1 MISGSSPRPQQRRL
15 DARVARAAHAAMAK
29 IDIAVAWL
37 AGERARGAPLL
48 LLLLRAIRDLGSI
61 QRASAALGIS
71 YRNGWGLLESWSS
84 ELARPLIDKTRGRGT
99 RLTELG
105 ELLLRCDDEVRAALD
120 PHCTKLRERLDRQL
134 GLAPDGLG
142 RLTIS
147 ASHDL
152 ALAAVRDAITLAGVV
167 QLEVQF
173 RGSIDSIDAMLAD
186 RCEIAGFHVDGHGGA
201 ELLAPYRQRLHAHRH
216 AIIRF
221 AERRQGLL
229 LPHGNPLAI
238 RALSDLP
245 GGPRLV
251 NRQPGSGTR
260 LLFDGLLRAAKIE
273 TARIAGYDQEEFTH
287 LAVAAT
293 VAAGQADVGFGIEAA
308 AAQYRLDFVPLAT
321 EQYCLAL
328 RRDRLRDTRVLAL
341 VDYLGS
347 AACRELI
354 TSLPGYRATRS
365 GEVGW
370 VDDVLPASPAVPV
383 RVPTRRRKP

>member
-1 MISGSSPRPQQRRL
+1 
-15 DARVARAAHAAMAK
+15 MAK

-71 YRNGWGLLESWSS
+71 YRNGWGLLESWST

-105 ELLLRCDDEVRAALD
+105 ELLLGCDDEVRAALD
-120 PHCTKLRERLDRQL
+120 PHCTKLRERLDRRL
-134 GLAPDGLG
+134 GFAPGGLK

-152 ALAAVRDAITLAGVV
+152 ALAAVRDAIAVAGVV

-201 ELLAPYRQRLHAHRH
+201 ELVAPYRQRLHANKH

-238 RALSDLP
+238 RGLSDLP
-245 GGPRLV
+245 GGPRLI
-251 NRQPGSGTR
+251 NRQPASGTR
-260 LLFDGLLRAAKIE
+260 LLFDRLLHAAKIE
-273 TARIAGYDQEEFTH
+273 PARIAGYDQEEFTH
-287 LAVAAT
+287 LAIAAT
-293 VAAGQADVGFGIEAA
+293 IAAGQADVGFGIEAA
-308 AAQYRLDFVPLAT
+308 AAQYRLDFVPLAM

-354 TSLPGYRATRS
+354 ASLPGYRATRS
-365 GEVGW
+365 GEVAA
-370 VDDVLPASPAVPV
+370 VDDVLPASAAVAV
-383 RVPTRRRKP
+383 RVRTRRRKP

>member
-1 MISGSSPRPQQRRL
+1 M
-15 DARVARAAHAAMAK
+15 AR

-37 AGERARGAPLL
+37 AGEQARAAPLL
-48 LLLLRAIRDLGSI
+48 LQLLRAIRDLGSI

-71 YRNGWGLLESWSS
+71 YRNSWGLLESWST

-105 ELLLRCDDEVRAALD
+105 ELLLRCDDEVRATLD
-120 PHCTKLRERLDRQL
+120 PHCARLHQRLDRQL
-134 GLAPDGLG
+134 GLAPDGPR

-152 ALAAVRDAITLAGVV
+152 ALAAVRDAVNDAGGIQVD
-167 QLEVQF
+167 VQF
-173 RGSIDSIDAMLAD
+173 RGSIDSIDAMIAE
-186 RCEIAGFHVDGHGGA
+186 RCELAGFHVDGRGGA
-201 ELLAPYRQRLHAHRH
+201 ELVAPYRQRLNANRH
-216 AIIRF
+216 AILLF

-229 LPHGNPLAI
+229 LRPGNPLRI
-238 RALSDLP
+238 RALADLP

-260 LLFDGLLRAAKIE
+260 LLFDRLLRAARVDP
-273 TARIAGYDQEEFTH
+273 ARIAGYGQEEFTH

-293 VAAGQADVGFGIEAA
+293 IAAGQADVGFGIEAA

-328 RRDRLRDTRVLAL
+328 RRDHLHDTRVMAL
-341 VDYLGS
+341 IDYLGG

-354 TSLPGYRATRS
+354 ARLPGYSAMHS
-365 GEVGW
+365 GEIAT
-370 VDDVLPASPAVPV
+370 VDDVLPASSPAEARTRP
-383 RVPTRRRKP
+383 RRRKAS